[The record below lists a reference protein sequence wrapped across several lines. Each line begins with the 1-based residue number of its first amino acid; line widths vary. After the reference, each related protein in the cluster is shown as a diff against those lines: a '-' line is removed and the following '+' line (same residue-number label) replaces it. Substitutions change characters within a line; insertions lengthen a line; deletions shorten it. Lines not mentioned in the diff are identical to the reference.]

1 MANTKETAV
10 TKRDEALAKID
21 DYFDSG
27 HFEKELAKRISYKT
41 ESNLTG
47 CETAL
52 ASYLEDEM
60 IPYLVELDFECE
72 TYPNPRQDAGPFLV
86 ARRNES
92 DDLPTVMTYGH
103 GDVVAGY
110 DGQWDNDMNPWA
122 ITKRDNRWYGRG
134 TADNKGQHTIN
145 LAALKSVLETR
156 ESLGFNVILLIEM
169 GEERGSPG
177 LKDFCALHKDLFQ
190 ADVFIASDG
199 PRIHPDKPT
208 IFMGSRGVFNF
219 IMQLNVHDGGHH
231 SGNWG
236 GLLTNPGVV
245 MANAIASMIDKN
257 GKILVEGWRNTNIP
271 GSVRSAIAKLE
282 VGEGENTPQINPFW
296 GEPDMTPGE
305 RVFGSNTFEVR
316 AFETGNPKS
325 PANAIPPSAIV
336 YGHLRYV
343 VGTRVDQLMP
353 LLRAHLDRHGFQ
365 DIEIISER
373 DPMYATRL
381 DPDHP
386 WTQWAIASLNK
397 TNGENISVLP
407 NLGGSLPND
416 VFADVLGLPT
426 IWVPHSYAGCSQHAP
441 NEHILEGTTRSALRL
456 MTGLWWDLGA
466 GNAPKHAK
474 NVSQQ

>member
-1 MANTKETAV
+1 MAKKWDSIV

-21 DYFDSG
+21 DYFNGG
-27 HFEKELAKRISYKT
+27 HFEKELARRISYKT
-41 ESNLTG
+41 ESNLAG
-47 CETAL
+47 CESAL
-52 ASYLEDEM
+52 ASYLREEIVPCLAAMGFD
-60 IPYLVELDFECE
+60 CK

-86 ARRNES
+86 ASRHEGN
-92 DDLPTVMTYGH
+92 DLPTVMTYGH

-110 DGQWDNDMNPWA
+110 DGEWVNNMSPWT

-156 ESLGFNVILLIEM
+156 ESLGFNAIILIEM

-177 LKDFCALHKDLFQ
+177 LKNFCEEHKDLFQ

-199 PRIHPDKPT
+199 PRIHPEKPT

-219 IMQLNVHDGGHH
+219 IMRLDVHDGGHH

-245 MANAIASMIDKN
+245 MANAIATMIDKN
-257 GKILVEGWRNTNIP
+257 GKILVEGWRNTDVP
-271 GSVRSAIAKLE
+271 DSVRSAIAKLE
-282 VGEGENTPQINPFW
+282 VGGGENAPQINPNW
-296 GEPDMTPGE
+296 GEPEMTLGE
-305 RVFGSNTFEVR
+305 RVFASNTFEIR

-325 PANAIPPSAIV
+325 PANAIPPSAVV

-343 VGTRVDQLMP
+343 VGTDVDQLMP
-353 LLRAHLDRHGFQ
+353 LLRVHLDRHGFQ

-373 DPMYATRL
+373 DPMNATRL

-386 WTQWAIASLNK
+386 WAQWAISSLSQ
-397 TNGENISVLP
+397 TNGENISVMP

-426 IWVPHSYAGCSQHAP
+426 IWVPHSYSGCSQHAP
-441 NEHILEGTTRSALRL
+441 NEHILEGTTKSALRL
-456 MTGLWWDLGA
+456 MTGLWWDLGS
-466 GNAPKHAK
+466 GNTPKHAE
-474 NVSQQ
+474 